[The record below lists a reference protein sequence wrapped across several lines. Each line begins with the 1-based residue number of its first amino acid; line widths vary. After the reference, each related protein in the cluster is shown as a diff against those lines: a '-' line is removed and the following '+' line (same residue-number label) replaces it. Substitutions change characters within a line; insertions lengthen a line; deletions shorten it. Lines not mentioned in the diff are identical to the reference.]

1 MGTYGDTGDYPDAGT
16 LTGTETLLID
26 DGADTLSTTVQTIAN
41 LATNASNLTSGTV
54 ADARIASTI
63 ARDSEVTS
71 AISTHSGDT
80 DPHGD
85 RAYADSAVST
95 HSADTTGVHGIADT
109 SALLDTADIG
119 VTVQGYSAVLAGTTA
134 SFTTADETK
143 LDGIESGAT
152 ADQSAA
158 EILAALLTVDGAG
171 SGLDADLLD
180 GQSSAAFEVAGAAAA
195 AQAASQPLDSDLTAI
210 AALTTTS
217 FGRSLLEAANAA
229 ALRTLAGLGGA
240 ATLNVGTTTG
250 TVAAGDDSRITSA
263 ASLGLAYAMS
273 QSVFTP

>member
-16 LTGTETLLID
+16 LTGTETLLVD
-26 DGADTLSTTVQTIAN
+26 DGADTLSTTTADVAGLTDVAGPIA
-41 LATNASNLTSGTV
+41 
-54 ADARIASTI
+54 
-63 ARDSEVTS
+63 
-71 AISTHSGDT
+71 
-80 DPHGD
+80 
-85 RAYADSAVST
+85 T
-95 HSADTTGVHGIADT
+95 HSADTTSVHGIADT
-109 SALLDTADIG
+109 SALLDSADIG

-143 LDGIESGAT
+143 LDGIEAGAT
-152 ADQSAA
+152 ADQTAA
-158 EILAALLTVDGAG
+158 EILAKLLTVDGAG

-229 ALRTLAGLGGA
+229 ALRTTLGLGGA
-240 ATLNVGTTTG
+240 ATLNVGTTAG
-250 TVAAGDDSRITSA
+250 TVAAGDDSRFSSGGTSIGLA
-263 ASLGLAYAMS
+263 TALGLR
-273 QSVFTP
+273 VFTP